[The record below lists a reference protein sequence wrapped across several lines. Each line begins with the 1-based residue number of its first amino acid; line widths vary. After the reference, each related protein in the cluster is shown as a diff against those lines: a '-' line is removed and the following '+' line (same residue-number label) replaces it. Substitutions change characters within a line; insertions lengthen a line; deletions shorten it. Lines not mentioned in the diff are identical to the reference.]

1 MGATGPTVTGLGRIA
16 AILQVSRTRVRAQIR
31 SGKIAAQRNEN
42 GEYVASRAEVEALAT
57 ARGRRTARR
66 ESPELTPEM
75 LVRAYDLFEVGASM
89 TVLVRELQLM
99 PDQIRR
105 IYAEWRAGPGGPVVL
120 PRVTRAKGE
129 DGVALGLASVARAE
143 SGTSPAP
150 HAPIVAEALAAV
162 GAKTQ
167 SKRRRKP

>member
-1 MGATGPTVTGLGRIA
+1 MDATGPTVTGLGRIA

-31 SGKIAAQRNEN
+31 SGKITAERNEN
-42 GEYVASRAEVEALAT
+42 GEYVASRAEVEALAV
-57 ARGRRTARR
+57 ARGRRTPRR
-66 ESPELTPEM
+66 ESPELTPEI

-129 DGVALGLASVARAE
+129 EALGLASVVPADSR
-143 SGTSPAP
+143 TSPAP
-150 HAPIVAEALAAV
+150 HSPIVAEALAAV